1 MDESA
6 TSFLHSGDMGD
17 IVAGMAAVKEFCE
30 RNNVK
35 AQLKLDVSG
44 AWTNPLCFRQ
54 SKGLGMKFG
63 PKQYEFLKPLLEAQP
78 YVASV
83 EIWQTHEPPIL
94 DVDFDLNGF
103 RNGFCRPWRSE
114 TGKNL
119 VYNHQKLLGLP
130 LRYNG
135 PWLSIPGE
143 RLAARQ
149 EWIAARSTRYHSSD
163 QIFKKHAAEI
173 KAFVGTPLEAAC
185 YEDCL
190 RRRPEYI
197 ETPTALDLARAILS
211 YECIV
216 VNGTLAFWIALGLG
230 HPHIVHEVGVGV
242 PSTVFREDI
251 DGLEYAQGGGVRRRE
266 ALDL

>member
-1 MDESA
+1 
-6 TSFLHSGDMGD
+6 MGD
-17 IVAGMAAVKEFCE
+17 IVAGMCAVKEYCE
-30 RNNVK
+30 RNGVK
-35 AQLKLDVSG
+35 AKLKFDVSG
-44 AWTNPLCFRQ
+44 AWTNPLCIRQ

-63 PKQYEFLKPLLEAQP
+63 PKQYEFLRPLLEVQT
-78 YVASV
+78 YVESV
-83 EIWQTHEPPIL
+83 EIWTPHQPPIL

-103 RNGFCRPWRSE
+103 RNGFCKPWRRE

-119 VYNHQKLLGLP
+119 LYNHQKLLGLP

-135 PWLSIPGE
+135 PWLSLPKE
-143 RLAARQ
+143 TPRATKQ
-149 EWIAARSTRYHSSD
+149 EWLAARSTRYHSSD
-163 QIFKKHAAEI
+163 NIFRKHAGDI

-190 RRRPEYI
+190 RQKPEYI
-197 ETPTALDLARAILS
+197 PTETALDLARTIMS
-211 YECIV
+211 YESFV